1 VSAEQFVVLGLA
13 RPRTPWFADVGQWA
27 TSAELPIEF
36 VRCVSADEVRAR
48 IGSGRAYSALLLDE
62 DSPGVDRDL
71 LALAAESG
79 CASFIVAGPNPRRRW
94 IQIGA
99 VGVLELPLIPDALHA
114 ALRTRARSVERV
126 DDLAF
131 RDPTGDSPSFAGR
144 LITVVGPGGSGTS
157 TIAMAIAQGAA
168 VDPRN
173 GGSVALVDACL
184 DSSLALLH
192 DLGDVVPGLPEL
204 VEAHRVGSLGPD
216 AVRNMLWVC
225 AERGYDLLAGVRR
238 HRDWTS
244 LRPRATEAAVQSL
257 RQTYAFVVAD
267 ADSDFEGERETG
279 SLDIEDRNHL
289 ARHLAFGADL
299 VVVTGR
305 TDINGFSRML
315 RLTADLLDHG
325 VDPERIQPVVI
336 GASRAPHLAREL
348 RNSLHDLLATMSP
361 ESQTQPALLIPAWRE
376 MSSIRHD
383 GSALPN
389 RLVGPLSS
397 RVRSS
402 LAIVPTRRSCA
413 VEPVRIPVARL
424 GRAS

>member
-1 VSAEQFVVLGLA
+1 MSSEQFVVLGLA

-27 TSAELPIEF
+27 TAAELPIEF
-36 VRCVSADEVRAR
+36 VRCVSADEIRAR
-48 IGSGRAYSALLLDE
+48 IGSGRSYSALLLDE

-79 CASFIVAGPNPRRRW
+79 CASFIVIGPNPRRRW

-99 VGVLELPLIPDALHA
+99 VGVLERPLTPDALHA

-131 RDPTGDSPSFAGR
+131 RDRAGSISPLSGR

-168 VDPRN
+168 TDPRN
-173 GGSVALVDACL
+173 GGSVALIDACL
-184 DSSLALLH
+184 NSSLALLH

-204 VEAHRVGSLGPD
+204 VEAHRVASLDPN
-216 AVRNMLWVC
+216 AVRNGLWVC

-244 LRPRATEAAVQSL
+244 LRPRATESAVRSL
-257 RQTYAFVVAD
+257 RQTYALVVAD
-267 ADSDFEGERETG
+267 ADSEFEGERETG
-279 SLDIEDRNHL
+279 SLDIEDQNHL
-289 ARHLAFGADL
+289 ARHLAFSADL
-299 VVVTGR
+299 VVITGR

-315 RLTADLLDHG
+315 RLAADLLDHG
-325 VDPERIQPVVI
+325 VEPERIQPVVI
-336 GASRAPHLAREL
+336 GTSRNPHLAREL
-348 RNSLHDLLATMSP
+348 RRSLHDLLSTMSP
-361 ESQTQPALLIPAWRE
+361 DSETQPALLIPTTRE
-376 MSSIRHD
+376 ISSIRHD

-389 RLVGPLSS
+389 RLVAPLTS
-397 RVRSS
+397 RIRSS
-402 LAIVPTRRSCA
+402 LANVPIKRA
-413 VEPVRIPVARL
+413 AAAEPIRIPATRL
-424 GRAS
+424 GRVS

>member
-1 VSAEQFVVLGLA
+1 MSAEQFVVLGLA

-48 IGSGRAYSALLLDE
+48 IGSGRTYSALLLDE

-71 LALAAESG
+71 LALTAESG

-94 IQIGA
+94 TQIGA
-99 VGVLELPLIPDALHA
+99 VGVLELPLTPDALHS
-114 ALRTRARSVERV
+114 ALRTRARSVERI
-126 DDLAF
+126 DDLAI
-131 RDPTGDSPSFAGR
+131 RDRAGNPPSLSGR
-144 LITVVGPGGSGTS
+144 LIAVVGPGGSGTS

-168 VDPRN
+168 ADPRN

-244 LRPRATEAAVQSL
+244 LRPRATEAAVHSL
-257 RQTYAFVVAD
+257 RQTYALVVAD
-267 ADSDFEGERETG
+267 ADPEFEGERETG

-315 RLTADLLDHG
+315 RLTNDLLDHG

-336 GASRAPHLAREL
+336 GTSRVPQFAREL
-348 RNSLHDLLATMSP
+348 RSSLHDLLATMSP
-361 ESQTQPALLIPAWRE
+361 ESQTQPALLIPASRE

-389 RLVGPLSS
+389 RLVAPLTS
-397 RVRSS
+397 RMRSS
-402 LAIVPTRRSCA
+402 LANVPIKRSA
-413 VEPVRIPVARL
+413 AAQPVRIPTTRL